1 MISIRPLKRFMA
13 ENDITQMNM
22 AEKTG
27 ITQKSI
33 SNMAKKDFTS
43 TIVDK
48 ICAAYHCSI
57 TDVIEYVPDEVYAEQ
72 MKKEAEEK
80 EARKEAAIKAK
91 SEREARKAAKKSVSP
106 EKEKADPI
114 LEKKEISKGD
124 TRITAEERKAALDA
138 DDEKKK
144 AWYDGLKNRSFSKLF
159 DYLTDKN
166 IPMSRLSSES
176 SVSIV
181 DIAKI
186 RTGVIPEYDTVKK
199 ITGSLGCR
207 LSDICT
213 FDKE

>member
-1 MISIRPLKRFMA
+1 MISTKPFNIFVMS
-13 ENDITQMNM
+13 NGITQEDM
-22 AEKTG
+22 AEKLGVSRTTIATMKNG
-27 ITQKSI
+27 SFK
-33 SNMAKKDFTS
+33 TS
-43 TIVDK
+43 LIDK
-48 ICAAYHCSI
+48 ICEVYKLNV

-72 MKKEAEEK
+72 AKKEAEEK

-124 TRITAEERKAALDA
+124 TRVTAEERKAALDA

-144 AWYDGLKNRSFSKLF
+144 VWYNGLKNRSFSKLF
-159 DYLTDKN
+159 DYLTEKN